1 MNEISKV
8 LDSGEHASWEGKPR
22 YARYMFS
29 SIFLIIIF
37 SILAAFF
44 LIALRSFLFVGVI
57 FGLVFELPAALLFL
71 YSHLSWRV
79 KYYTITNKRT
89 IFQFGIIGRDFKSVD
104 FDKIQNVKV
113 EVGLLD
119 SLFNTGRVEIY
130 SGQIGVGTSTVDS
143 FQSVLNPYDVLK
155 KLHESM
161 SKNKEANVQVLKSIR
176 GILEKK

>member
-1 MNEISKV
+1 
-8 LDSGEHASWEGKPR
+8 
-22 YARYMFS
+22 
-29 SIFLIIIF
+29 
-37 SILAAFF
+37 
-44 LIALRSFLFVGVI
+44 
-57 FGLVFELPAALLFL
+57 
-71 YSHLSWRV
+71 
-79 KYYTITNKRT
+79 
-89 IFQFGIIGRDFKSVD
+89 
-104 FDKIQNVKV
+104 
-113 EVGLLD
+113 VGLLD